1 MVEVLGPAQVD
12 LGLRPVHTG
21 GERSCMCIKYCMV
34 YVLRFLVLS
43 AVPCP
48 LCAIPHP
55 YRRCVGL

>member
-1 MVEVLGPAQVD
+1 MVEVLEQAQVD

-21 GERSCMCIKYCMV
+21 GERSCMCTKYCVV
-34 YVLRFLVLS
+34 YILRSLVQS
-43 AVPCP
+43 ADPCP